1 VKVILPYSQFITQL
15 NEADGFGTL
24 PFLFKKDGDL
34 CYYFFQIDKEK
45 GGQQGYVFLIGK
57 YSRFENMEGPKNSYA
72 VINLNQIEPEV
83 IEDIAIENTKN
94 LPEANSNKFKLK
106 GGELARLYKQIGKCL
121 LNYLE
126 KNPKT
131 IRIVDEM
138 NQNLVLNNYEE
149 YTRSML
155 ISILGDEWHLQPGS
169 RKGVYVLNR

>member
-1 VKVILPYSQFITQL
+1 
-15 NEADGFGTL
+15 
-24 PFLFKKDGDL
+24 
-34 CYYFFQIDKEK
+34 
-45 GGQQGYVFLIGK
+45 
-57 YSRFENMEGPKNSYA
+57 
-72 VINLNQIEPEV
+72 V

-149 YTRSML
+149 YARSML